1 MWWNLYGYVVGFRQK
16 RKAVYSVYH
25 ILLWITYM
33 ANAKEEEINLATSV
47 GNNLVVKDN
56 NLINASYEL
65 TLNEQR
71 LMLGCISLIDSREEI
86 EPKRFYKISLI
97 DIADLTGVTNSTQFY
112 KEMVLAAQRLLKR
125 TVKIGDKATG
135 VYGEAVWVT
144 KYIVDDK
151 NRTIEVNFNEDV
163 LPYLSSL
170 QARFTKYKLKDVA
183 KFRSVYS
190 IRIYELLAQWKSVGY
205 VEIELS
211 KLRKILCV
219 ENKYAAFSDLRKSVI
234 EVAVNEITQHSNMDV
249 TYGYKKQGRTITAI
263 QFRFESKAIQQT
275 EESTLIKYD
284 NSGKLTKEYIEKNAR
299 VGESWDDAIR
309 RLRKG

>member
-1 MWWNLYGYVVGFRQK
+1 M
-16 RKAVYSVYH
+16 YSVFH
-25 ILLWITYM
+25 ISLWVKLM
-33 ANAKEEEINLATSV
+33 VDEV
-47 GNNLVVKDN
+47 GKVKNNIVVKDN
-56 NLINASYEL
+56 NLVNASYEL
-65 TLNEQR
+65 TLQEQR
-71 LMLGCISLIDSREEI
+71 LMLGCISLIDSRHQI
-86 EPKRFYKISLI
+86 DTQRLYKIQVKDIGDLCGVVNTTHFYK
-97 DIADLTGVTNSTQFY
+97 D
-112 KEMVLAAQRLLKR
+112 MVGAAKRLLKR
-125 TVKIGDKATG
+125 TVKIGDKQSG
-135 VYGEAVWVT
+135 VYGEAVWITRYV
-144 KYIVDDK
+144 VDDR

-275 EESTLIKYD
+275 EESTLIKHD

-309 RLRKG
+309 RLRKE

>member
-1 MWWNLYGYVVGFRQK
+1 MSDTDKSTQV
-16 RKAVYSVYH
+16 
-25 ILLWITYM
+25 
-33 ANAKEEEINLATSV
+33 NLAKDV

-97 DIADLTGVTNSTQFY
+97 DIADLTGVANSTQFY
-112 KEMVLAAQRLLKR
+112 KDMVLAAKRLLKR
-125 TVKIGDKATG
+125 TIKIGDKATG

-151 NRTIEVNFNEDV
+151 SRTIEINFNEDV
-163 LPYLSSL
+163 LPYLTSL

-190 IRIYELLAQWKSVGY
+190 IRIYELLAQWKRVGY

-211 KLRKILCV
+211 KLRTILCV
-219 ENKYAAFSDLRKSVI
+219 ENKYPAFSDLRKSVI

-249 TYGYKKQGRTITAI
+249 SYGYKKQGRTIVAL
-263 QFRFESKAIQQT
+263 QFRFEHKTPET
-275 EESTLIKYD
+275 EESALIKHD
-284 NSGKLTKEYIEKNAR
+284 KSGKLTKEYIEKNAR
-299 VGESWDDAIR
+299 VGESWDEAIR
-309 RLRKG
+309 RLRREN

>member
-1 MWWNLYGYVVGFRQK
+1 MSDTDKSTQV
-16 RKAVYSVYH
+16 
-25 ILLWITYM
+25 
-33 ANAKEEEINLATSV
+33 NLAKDV

-97 DIADLTGVTNSTQFY
+97 DIADLTGVANSTQFY
-112 KEMVLAAQRLLKR
+112 KDMVLAAKRLLKR
-125 TVKIGDKATG
+125 TIKIGDKATG

-151 NRTIEVNFNEDV
+151 SRTIEINFNEDV
-163 LPYLSSL
+163 LPYLTSL

-190 IRIYELLAQWKSVGY
+190 IRIYELLAQWKRVGY

-211 KLRKILCV
+211 KLRTILCV
-219 ENKYAAFSDLRKSVI
+219 ENKYPAFSDLRKSVI

-249 TYGYKKQGRTITAI
+249 SYGYKKQGRTIVAL
-263 QFRFESKAIQQT
+263 QFRFEHKTPET
-275 EESTLIKYD
+275 EESALIKHD
-284 NSGKLTKEYIEKNAR
+284 KSGKLTKEYIEKNAR
-299 VGESWDDAIR
+299 VGESWDEAIR
-309 RLRKG
+309 RLRREQ